1 VLLLFACAELAVE
14 VAAALLSSAFKF
26 SRTIEEGVF
35 GGDVIAVVATVATDG
50 DGGVDT
56 FKGEDGAGDELTLLP
71 VAGPVFVIVL
81 PGLSG
86 ASPSLF
92 SSVAATVDLNAL
104 RFGLKLALLL
114 LLLLLWLLG
123 LPLLLL
129 PLPSFSSATAATAAF
144 AAARS
149 WRAVITSRSLSN
161 LCTLAFNTSASCRA
175 FTSPAAASAAAS
187 ATASAAA
194 ERASFFAA
202 STKAAAS
209 ACTAATRLL
218 ASASDA
224 LRASRTAALH
234 SSSEATLS
242 LFTVSSTANATA
254 SPVAF
259 AAKANSSSTLLRA
272 SSDSW
277 AAFFHCST
285 SERAL
290 SAKSLT

>member
-1 VLLLFACAELAVE
+1 VAVLLLFACAELAVA

-56 FKGEDGAGDELTLLP
+56 FKGEVGAGDELTLLP

-114 LLLLLWLLG
+114 LLLLLLLLWLLG

-161 LCTLAFNTSASCRA
+161 ICTLAFNT
-175 FTSPAAASAAAS
+175 
-187 ATASAAA
+187 
-194 ERASFFAA
+194 
-202 STKAAAS
+202 
-209 ACTAATRLL
+209 
-218 ASASDA
+218 
-224 LRASRTAALH
+224 
-234 SSSEATLS
+234 
-242 LFTVSSTANATA
+242 
-254 SPVAF
+254 
-259 AAKANSSSTLLRA
+259 
-272 SSDSW
+272 
-277 AAFFHCST
+277 
-285 SERAL
+285 
-290 SAKSLT
+290 